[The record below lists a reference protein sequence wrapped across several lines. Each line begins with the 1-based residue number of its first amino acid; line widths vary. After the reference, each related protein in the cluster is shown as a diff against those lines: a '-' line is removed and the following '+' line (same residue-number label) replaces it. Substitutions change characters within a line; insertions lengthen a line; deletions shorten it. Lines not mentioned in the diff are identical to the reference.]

1 MGFVYALYRGCCL
14 LSGMVLVPV
23 QVQSLRNSNCCEMR
37 SECILVR
44 EPKKILSKFL
54 VYTVTQWALFKHSR
68 ILSMVP
74 QATMASC

>member
-1 MGFVYALYRGCCL
+1 MLCTVAVVSFRAWCWFLCRFKACVTLT
-14 LSGMVLVPV
+14 VVKW
-23 QVQSLRNSNCCEMR
+23 R

-44 EPKKILSKFL
+44 EPKEILSKCL